1 MTLSSPRDMAG
12 ASPAPLRENVGKK
25 TERGLQAALG
35 SCRWLLAP
43 FFLGLA
49 LCLVALL
56 VQAAMHVFHIMQT
69 VFTATESAVVMD
81 TLSMI
86 DLTFCAALVV
96 LVIFSVYE
104 NFVSRIELAS
114 DSEWPEWM
122 GAISFNGLKLKLM
135 ASIVAIGAIW
145 TLRALLDSQNYSDR
159 DLAWSVGGLLAF
171 VVCALLLAWM
181 DRISSHEDKH

>member
-1 MTLSSPRDMAG
+1 MTVNSDVAG
-12 ASPAPLRENVGKK
+12 AAPKPLRENVGKK
-25 TERGLQAALG
+25 TERGLQAALV
-35 SCRWLLAP
+35 SSRWLLAP
-43 FFLGLA
+43 FFVALV

-56 VQAAMHVFHIMQT
+56 IQASMHVFHVMQT
-69 VFTATESAVVMD
+69 VFTASESAVVMD
-81 TLSMI
+81 TLSLI

-104 NFVSRIELAS
+104 NFVARIDLAS
-114 DSEWPEWM
+114 NSAWPEWM

-145 TLRALLDSQNYSDR
+145 TLRALLDLQNYSDR
-159 DLAWSVGGLLAF
+159 DLAWIVGGLLAF

-181 DRISSHEDKH
+181 DRISGHEHH